1 MLLSLHGR
9 LDGSRLTLAGMRGRV
24 RPLCSRAQVHE
35 PIAAAALF
43 SECPPSVRP
52 PRPPPISFRSVCGIL
67 WQTKLG
73 KVHGLRACVR
83 VAAAQ
88 YECGRFNLGYAR
100 VCVVCV
106 CVSMALRISAKI
118 WHLPANVN
126 GELLLSRPRAGTGAA
141 GRPAGGRVETLFTR
155 SHSSSDCSSPRE
167 RERAGGNFTSGQ

>member
-1 MLLSLHGR
+1 
-9 LDGSRLTLAGMRGRV
+9 MRACADACGPYVHARKCTSPS
-24 RPLCSRAQVHE
+24 PLQLYSVN
-35 PIAAAALF
+35 ALR
-43 SECPPSVRP
+43 PSVRP
-52 PRPPPISFRSVCGIL
+52 PRPPTSFRSVCGIL

-141 GRPAGGRVETLFTR
+141 GLQAGGRA
-155 SHSSSDCSSPRE
+155 
-167 RERAGGNFTSGQ
+167 RAGGNTLYSLTFVE